1 MDNLSGEDSSLSLM
15 HWKQFVRHQL
25 LAQVFCK
32 HHCYLQPWKKISGI
46 MHHLFHVI
54 KREPTFMNHLIYV
67 NEEELT
73 CSQNRTITYNTE

>member
-1 MDNLSGEDSSLSLM
+1 MN
-15 HWKQFVRHQL
+15 
-25 LAQVFCK
+25 
-32 HHCYLQPWKKISGI
+32 
-46 MHHLFHVI
+46 HLFHVI